1 MGVPPILGN
10 PHMGS
15 PRLPTEMTAWVIRL
29 KWSLFGLRSETIPL
43 WTDEMCNL
51 SLTQSLRFQR
61 KSLKIWLVL
70 SGFAGNFREWSI
82 SHHIRVMSSSH
93 CPSPTHPATLR
104 FIRTSKK
111 LIHLTKVWWYPIDS
125 SISSPIIPLIHPYLS
140 YVELRK
146 SYVGLVL
153 RSPSGW
159 Q

>member
-104 FIRTSKK
+104 FLYAPVRNWFT
-111 LIHLTKVWWYPIDS
+111 YPKFDD
-125 SISSPIIPLIHPYLS
+125 IPLIHPYHHLS
-140 YVELRK
+140 SHWFIHISATLSSAK
-146 SYVGLVL
+146 AT
-153 RSPSGW
+153 
-159 Q
+159 